1 MTPGQSP
8 LRHFQLVF
16 AVCLVVIVLA
26 GATGNHAVLGPAV
39 IVAFAS
45 LALRFMGHPLLR
57 YYSFTVWVFAFVSA
71 SMIYPRLFLTW
82 TVAGHPFDLKLLI
95 TPLLQI
101 ITFGMGTTLAL
112 ADFTRIFKMPW
123 PIFIGFVAQF
133 LIMPLTGFLLA
144 NAFGFEA
151 GIAAGIVLIGSCPS
165 GVASNVMTYLAGG
178 DVALSVTITSCTT
191 LAAPLLTP
199 LLMKQLAG
207 QFIEVNLFGMMIDI
221 VNVIIVPI
229 VAGLIAHRILYGKD
243 WRLSK
248 GGVLATI
255 GGACVLA
262 SLAMVCLVPDV
273 MATFHGA
280 SLRREGLVVGLLLVG
295 LVTLAKL
302 VIRVWLAGPE
312 NWMDRVLPTVSMV
325 AICCII
331 AVITARSAKDLREVG
346 LLLIGVTVIHN
357 AVGYLLGYWMARAA
371 RLQESWCRTVAFE
384 VGMQNGGLASSLA
397 MNTLNNTQAALAPAI
412 FGPWQNVS
420 GSILATWWR
429 RKPTTQTAERTT
441 QNH

>member
-1 MTPGQSP
+1 MASERSF
-8 LRHFQLVF
+8 LRHFGLVF
-16 AVCLVVIVLA
+16 VVCLVVMVPA
-26 GATGNHAVLGPAV
+26 WATGNRTVFGPAV
-39 IVAFAS
+39 ITAFAS
-45 LALRFMGHPLLR
+45 LALSFMGHPVLR
-57 YYSFTVWVFAFVSA
+57 YYAFTVWVFAFVSA
-71 SMIYPRLFLTW
+71 SMIYPHLFLVW
-82 TVAGHPFDLKLLI
+82 TAAGHSFDLKGLI

-101 ITFGMGTTLAL
+101 ITFGMGTTLSL

-123 PIFIGFVAQF
+123 PICIGFVAQF
-133 LIMPLTGFLLA
+133 LVMPLMGFVLA
-144 NAFGFEA
+144 KGFGFEA

-199 LLMKQLAG
+199 VLMKQLAG
-207 QFIEVNLFGMMIDI
+207 QFIEVNLVRMMIDI
-221 VNVIIVPI
+221 INVIIVPI
-229 VAGLIAHRILYGKD
+229 VAGLIAHRILYGRGQ
-243 WRLSK
+243 RL
-248 GGVLATI
+248 GQGPVLAAI
-255 GGACVLA
+255 GASAVLA
-262 SLAMVCLVPDV
+262 GAAMILFVPDV

-280 SLRREGLVVGLLLVG
+280 DLRKEGLVVGLLLVG

-302 VIRVWLAGPE
+302 VIAVWLKGPE

-357 AVGYLLGYWMARAA
+357 GVGYLLGYWMARLA

-429 RKPTTQTAERTT
+429 RKARTQKPEGGTVRG
-441 QNH
+441 

>member
-1 MTPGQSP
+1 MKANNSP
-8 LRHFQLVF
+8 LGYFKFVSGL
-16 AVCLVVIVLA
+16 CL
-26 GATGNHAVLGPAV
+26 TAVLVTWAAGYPAAIGLA
-39 IVAFAS
+39 IVGTFAS
-45 LALRFMGHPLLR
+45 LALYFMSHPVLR
-57 YYSFTVWVFAFVSA
+57 YYAFTVWVFAFVSA

-82 TVAGHPFDLKLLI
+82 TLAGQSFDLKLLI

-101 ITFGMGTTLAL
+101 ITFGMGTTLSL

-123 PIFIGFVAQF
+123 PILIGFVAQF
-133 LIMPLTGFLLA
+133 LVMPLTGFVLA
-144 NAFGFEA
+144 KSFGFEA

-178 DVALSVTITSCTT
+178 NVALSVTITSCTT
-191 LAAPLLTP
+191 LAAPVLTP

-207 QFIEVNLFGMMIDI
+207 RFVEVNVFGMMIDI

-229 VAGLIAHRILYGKD
+229 VAGLIAHRILYGHD
-243 WRLSK
+243 RRIAQGS
-248 GGVLATI
+248 VLAVI
-255 GGACVLA
+255 GAACVLA
-262 SLAMVCLVPDV
+262 GVAMICLVPNV
-273 MATFHGA
+273 MFSFHGA
-280 SLRREGLVVGLLLVG
+280 TFKKEGLVVGLLLVG

-331 AVITARSAKDLREVG
+331 AVITARSAKDLKEVG

-357 AVGYLLGYWMARAA
+357 GVGYLLGYWLARAA
-371 RLQESWCRTVAFE
+371 RLEESWCRTVAFE

-429 RKPTTQTAERTT
+429 RRPATVSTSGPRPQ
-441 QNH
+441 